1 MVINLSKDKLPT
13 TQQSPSII
21 LDSAYKNFIHSIK
34 SAATKAL
41 YQKGLRYFMDFMKVK
56 ENEYYKLLPEGREP
70 KLIQSDII
78 DFILYIRDQKKL
90 SPASINAYVAALR
103 HFYVMNDVTL
113 NWDKISNFKGE
124 FYDVVE
130 DQPYTHQQIRQ
141 MLEKA
146 EPRNRAIILLL
157 ASSGM
162 RVGAIPDLKVGDLI
176 PIDKYNIYQ
185 IHVYKRFSKKSNR
198 YITFCSSEARKE
210 IDLYLQY
217 RERYGEKITP
227 ESPLFRTTFNRDPKD
242 ELQIMRNKHSH
253 PLSRAAISYSINE
266 LLNIT
271 GIRPSAKMTESET
284 HNKRTKL
291 MECHGFRKFFDTTCT
306 SAGMN
311 SLYTE
316 MLMGHNV
323 GLKGRYTKL
332 TPEEILEGNDK
343 NLGYLSAME
352 HLIICEE
359 NRLKSKVKKL
369 QAEKSEISELH
380 EQVSKMSQMYEK
392 LILGLEKS
400 TDKHQI
406 NDIIESNFEAGAPK
420 PSVRQDG
427 VFIQKADAFEKF
439 IKNAGYTFD
448 KEIDV

>member
-1 MVINLSKDKLPT
+1 MVINLSNNNNNKDKKLPTT
-13 TQQSPSII
+13 TQQSPSSII

-34 SAATKAL
+34 SAATRAL

-56 ENEYYKLLPEGREP
+56 EDEYYKLLPPEGREP

-141 MLEKA
+141 ILEKA

-185 IHVYKRFSKKSNR
+185 IQVYKRFSKKSNR

-242 ELQIMRNKHSH
+242 ELQIMRNKHSR

-291 MECHGFRKFFDTTCT
+291 MECHGLRKFFDTTIT
-306 SAGMN
+306 NAGMSPLLAEN
-311 SLYTE
+311 
-316 MLMGHNV
+316 LMGHDT
-323 GLKGRYTKL
+323 GLKNRYTKL
-332 TPEEILEGNDK
+332 SPEDLLEGNDK
-343 NLGYLSAME
+343 NLGYLSVME

-359 NRLKSKVKKL
+359 NRLRRQVEFLKVEKSQIDELAQTIADVKSK
-369 QAEKSEISELH
+369 
-380 EQVSKMSQMYEK
+380 
-392 LILGLEKS
+392 LGL
-400 TDKHQI
+400 
-406 NDIIESNFEAGAPK
+406 
-420 PSVRQDG
+420 
-427 VFIQKADAFEKF
+427 
-439 IKNAGYTFD
+439 
-448 KEIDV
+448 